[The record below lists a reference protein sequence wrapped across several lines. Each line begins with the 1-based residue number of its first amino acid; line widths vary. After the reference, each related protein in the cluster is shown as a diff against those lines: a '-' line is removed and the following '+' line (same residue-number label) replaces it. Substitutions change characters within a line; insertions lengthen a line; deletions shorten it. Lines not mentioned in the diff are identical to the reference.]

1 MSGEKKLAISIGDSN
16 GVGCE
21 IILREL
27 EWVLYQCGQ
36 LPKQPS
42 SAGGDSSPSAL
53 CAPIIC
59 AHKSLLESALQTLL
73 ARGGVESKRASSIHC
88 LLDMVRF
95 EPPSLK
101 PPPIHIAQITAQS
114 GAYSFASFVRAVELA
129 SQDPHTAVLTLPI
142 HKAAWKQAGVRYAG
156 HTEYLRA
163 HFKQEAIMVL
173 GCKQMLVALF
183 CDHIPLA
190 RVSERIS
197 VESYKEFLCTLE
209 SSLDF
214 TQALV
219 LGFNPHCGDC
229 GAIGGE
235 EDALIQA
242 ALESANAAI
251 GREAFVGVVAPD
263 SAFTPAMRERF
274 CVFVAPYH
282 DVGLAPLKAL
292 YFDQSINISLNLPIV
307 RTSVDHGVAFDIA
320 YQGIA
325 CTASFR
331 NALHF
336 ALTSLQARF

>member
-42 SAGGDSSPSAL
+42 SALDSSPSTL
-53 CAPIIC
+53 CTPIIC

-73 ARGGVESKRASSIHC
+73 VRGGVESKCASYIHC

-129 SQDPHTAVLTLPI
+129 SHNPHTAVLTLPI
-142 HKAAWKQAGVRYAG
+142 HKAAWKQAGVQYAG

-163 HFKQEAIMVL
+163 HFKQEVIMVL

-197 VESYKEFLCTLE
+197 VESYKEFLCALE

-219 LGFNPHCGDC
+219 LGFNPHCGDN

-242 ALESANAAI
+242 ALDSANATL
-251 GREAFVGVVAPD
+251 GRQAFVGVVAPD

-336 ALTSLQARF
+336 ALTSLQARI

>member
-53 CAPIIC
+53 CTPIIC

-183 CDHIPLA
+183 CDHIPLV

-320 YQGIA
+320 YRGIA